1 MIITLT
7 KWSDFWV
14 ACWDLKKKNTATAGG
29 GLKYAAI
36 QKRRWLVYFCFFLL
50 AHWILFRALPW
61 VINMGCGL
69 VWSGGICVF
78 QKRHPASRPGHY
90 CTRLHRTLFF
100 YILYFLCKIHF
111 LCHLFPLFV
120 YARSLRK
127 TFLDLKYFLCQNTL
141 FNSTSPK
148 FITLTVCIELGMKY
162 STRYVLESAGQGIT
176 THPGRIMAMCNKD
189 IILSPWTQIKKRLP
203 DLRKRNTIL
212 PIAQEWRRQ
221 LSRWNTP
228 GDRWLWLER
237 HV

>member
-29 GLKYAAI
+29 GLEYAAI
-36 QKRRWLVYFCFFLL
+36 QKRRCLVYFCFFLL

-61 VINMGCGL
+61 IINMGCGL

-100 YILYFLCKIHF
+100 YILYFLCKIYF

-148 FITLTVCIELGMKY
+148 FITLTQSAQNWAWNTQLGMSLSQQDRVSPLIQEGSWQCVIKISY
-162 STRYVLESAGQGIT
+162 F
-176 THPGRIMAMCNKD
+176 HPELK
-189 IILSPWTQIKKRLP
+189 
-203 DLRKRNTIL
+203 
-212 PIAQEWRRQ
+212 
-221 LSRWNTP
+221 SRSDFPT
-228 GDRWLWLER
+228 
-237 HV
+237 

>member
-14 ACWDLKKKNTATAGG
+14 AYWDLKKKNTATAGG
-29 GLKYAAI
+29 GLEYAAI

-61 VINMGCGL
+61 IINMGCGL

-100 YILYFLCKIHF
+100 YILYFLCKIYF

-148 FITLTVCIELGMKY
+148 FITLTQSVQNWAWNTQLGMSLSQQDRVSPLIQEGSWQCVIKISY
-162 STRYVLESAGQGIT
+162 F
-176 THPGRIMAMCNKD
+176 HPELK
-189 IILSPWTQIKKRLP
+189 
-203 DLRKRNTIL
+203 
-212 PIAQEWRRQ
+212 
-221 LSRWNTP
+221 SRSDFPT
-228 GDRWLWLER
+228 
-237 HV
+237 